1 MAGSG
6 FGNYFTCTAWGDA
19 YTQGIGAVVDGVPA
33 GLKITENDIQ
43 QYLNRRRVWAASV
56 PAKRHESDFVTIASG
71 LENGITTGGP
81 VSLTIMNS
89 AVKEKGEA
97 PVPGTIR
104 PGQGDIAMAAK
115 YGATSE
121 KVMLYP
127 SRIQSAIT
135 AAGAI
140 AVKILKEIGVSFCT
154 YVSSVGPVSI
164 SYANCSVDALKKSP
178 LLMPDPQASAE
189 ALEYAE
195 KVAADHDSAGSTVE
209 VVVTGM
215 PAGVGEPLFGS
226 LSAQIASAIM
236 SIESVAGVE
245 FGDGIKSSTRKGSED
260 CDSFAFGEEI
270 KKLSNHSGGIEGGMS
285 DGSEIVVRASLRPD
299 PWAGQGHDTVNVHG
313 TQVSLPAREAYD
325 VVTAPR
331 LCVVIESVTAI
342 AIVDSLF
349 ENMSAKIENVK
360 KFYEKA

>member
-1 MAGSG
+1 MAGSV

-89 AVKEKGEA
+89 AVKEIGEA

-140 AVKILKEIGVSFCT
+140 AVKILREIGVSFCT
-154 YVSSVGPVSI
+154 YVSSCI
-164 SYANCSVDALKKSP
+164 YLIC
-178 LLMPDPQASAE
+178 E
-189 ALEYAE
+189 
-195 KVAADHDSAGSTVE
+195 
-209 VVVTGM
+209 
-215 PAGVGEPLFGS
+215 LFGRRTQEESSSHARSSGKCRS
-226 LSAQIASAIM
+226 LGICR
-236 SIESVAGVE
+236 ESC
-245 FGDGIKSSTRKGSED
+245 SRS
-260 CDSFAFGEEI
+260 
-270 KKLSNHSGGIEGGMS
+270 
-285 DGSEIVVRASLRPD
+285 
-299 PWAGQGHDTVNVHG
+299 
-313 TQVSLPAREAYD
+313 
-325 VVTAPR
+325 
-331 LCVVIESVTAI
+331 
-342 AIVDSLF
+342 
-349 ENMSAKIENVK
+349 
-360 KFYEKA
+360 

>member
-1 MAGSG
+1 MAGSV
-6 FGNYFTCTAWGDA
+6 FGKNFTCTVWGDA
-19 YTQGIGAVVDGVPA
+19 YTQGLGAVVDGVPA

-43 QYLNRRRVWAASV
+43 QFLNRRRVWAASV

-89 AVKEKGEA
+89 AVRDKGIA
-97 PVPGTIR
+97 AMPGTIR

-115 YGATSE
+115 FGATSE
-121 KVMLYP
+121 KVAFYP
-127 SRIQSAIT
+127 SRIQSAVT

-140 AVKILKEIGVSFCT
+140 AVKILKEIGVNFCT
-154 YVSSVGPVSI
+154 YVSSVGPVSV
-164 SYANCSVDALKKSP
+164 SYANCSIDALKKSP
-178 LLMPDPQASAE
+178 ILMPDPEASA
-189 ALEYAE
+189 AAMEYAG

-215 PAGVGEPLFGS
+215 PAGVGDPLFGS
-226 LSAQIASAIM
+226 LSAKIAGAVM

-245 FGDGIKSSTRKGSED
+245 FGDGIRSSARKGSED
-260 CDSFAFGEEI
+260 CDSFAFSEEI
-270 KKLSNHSGGIEGGMS
+270 RKLSNHSGGIEGGMS

-299 PWAGQGHDTVNVHG
+299 PWAGQEHETVSVHG
-313 TQVSLPAREAYD
+313 TPVSLSAREAYD
-325 VVTAPR
+325 VVMGPR

-349 ENMSAKIENVK
+349 ENMSSKIENIR
-360 KFYEKA
+360 KFYENA